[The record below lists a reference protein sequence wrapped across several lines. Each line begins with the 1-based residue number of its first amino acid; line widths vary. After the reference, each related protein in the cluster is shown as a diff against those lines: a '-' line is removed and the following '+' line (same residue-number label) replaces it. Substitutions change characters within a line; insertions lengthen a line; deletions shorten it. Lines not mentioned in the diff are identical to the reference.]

1 MRDALLRSATQ
12 RSNES
17 DQHRDDFVAERLTFL
32 DVVTRDEFQT
42 SEQLQ
47 VRREF
52 RGGAE
57 GYLQAP
63 RKLGGGAERVA
74 FGDVGRNGK
83 RCPAHLVGERKMT
96 IERGSEGEVVCRVRQ
111 VLSPMPYFEVVEL
124 VHRTT
129 VTAAARN
136 RGTRTPRGGCH
147 ITHLSSPISHLSSLI
162 PHLSSLVC
170 V

>member
-1 MRDALLRSATQ
+1 MRDELLRSAAQ
-12 RSNES
+12 RTNES
-17 DQHRDDFVAERLTFL
+17 DEHRDDFIAKRLTLL
-32 DVVTRDEFQT
+32 DVLTRDEFQA

-57 GYLQAP
+57 GYLEAP

-74 FGDVGRNGK
+74 FGNVGGNGK

-96 IERGSEGEVVCRVRQ
+96 IERGGESEVVCRVRQ

-124 VHRTT
+124 VHGMT
-129 VTAAARN
+129 VTGSARN
-136 RGTRTPRGGCH
+136 SGTGKPRGEGYF
-147 ITHLSSPISHLSSLI
+147 THLST
-162 PHLSSLVC
+162 
-170 V
+170 